1 MSNDLHPNHPDY
13 IRHDQQT
20 GEVDEEVLVEVMD
33 PISIGAVA
41 TLQRVEIDQQV
52 TTAKAYPRNV
62 TMIKKELTAL
72 VTMDEDT
79 ADDCI
84 YALPRG
90 QKHIKGPSARFA
102 DALISFWGNA
112 RSGAFITQVNREEKF
127 VEAIG
132 SFQDVERNV
141 IRQRRVRRPIA
152 GRDGRVYNNDMINM
166 TGNAACVIAERN
178 AILNGIPKSLWSGAY
193 EQAFALV
200 AGTTKT
206 LGEKLERAEKAFA
219 LMGINMDQVLEKL
232 GHKDISKV
240 VPDDIVTMRGMLTA
254 LKTGEETVE
263 TIFGRGAGHQHET
276 VSNPLKDDPKP
287 ANVESGGKT
296 AAAQA
301 QQAQQT
307 PKNGVVESRGKKD
320 DPISSG
326 PVRST
331 AAAIAQAATVIDK
344 DGIVVKS
351 LHGELDTP
359 IVDQRLPAGKQ
370 AFDNID
376 AWVAATEGLPEP
388 EFRDEPAER
397 SETASSQD
405 ENIKQADKASTGA
418 AGAASGAKGTETPA
432 KETNAQA
439 AATKPATGDQKPYD
453 DAESYMTFVRDGL
466 DKARVK
472 GTVTELWGSTRADR
486 NNLLS
491 PEQIDALTTD
501 KENALKRIKAA
512 EAK

>member
-1 MSNDLHPNHPDY
+1 MNDQLHPNHPDY
-13 IRHDQQT
+13 RRHDAQT
-20 GEVDEEVLVEVMD
+20 GEVDEDVMVEVLD

-52 TTAKAYPRNV
+52 ATAKTYPRNV
-62 TMIKKELTAL
+62 PKIKQELTAL

-152 GRDGRVYNNDMINM
+152 DRQGRVYNADMINM

-206 LGEKLERAEKAFA
+206 LGEKLERATKAFA
-219 LMGINMDQVLEKL
+219 LQGITMEQVLDKL
-232 GHKDISKV
+232 ERPDISKV
-240 VPDDIVTMRGMLTA
+240 IPDDIVTMRGMLTA

-263 TIFGRGAGHQHET
+263 TIFGRGAGSNHEK
-276 VSNPLKDDPKP
+276 VSNPLKDDEPTTVRGNTAAMAAADKVV
-287 ANVESGGKT
+287 AADGTVVKDRDVESGGKP

-301 QQAQQT
+301 EQGSDT
-307 PKNGVVESRGKKD
+307 PKTAIVESGGGKPEEKA
-320 DPISSG
+320 SG
-326 PVRST
+326 DAGPDT
-331 AAAIAQAATVIDK
+331 AAA
-344 DGIVVKS
+344 
-351 LHGELDTP
+351 
-359 IVDQRLPAGKQ
+359 GK
-370 AFDNID
+370 
-376 AWVAATEGLPEP
+376 TEQ
-388 EFRDEPAER
+388 
-397 SETASSQD
+397 T
-405 ENIKQADKASTGA
+405 
-418 AGAASGAKGTETPA
+418 
-432 KETNAQA
+432 A
-439 AATKPATGDQKPYD
+439 AAAKPEAQKPAAPEKPYD
-453 DAESYMTFVRDGL
+453 DAPGYMTFMRDNF
-466 DKARVK
+466 DAAK
-472 GTVTELWGSTRADR
+472 GKSAVTDIWGSTRADR
-486 NNLLS
+486 NELLS
-491 PEQIDALTTD
+491 ADQIEELTKD
-501 KENALKRIKAA
+501 KEAKLKAIKLK
-512 EAK
+512 EGK